1 VKIVERF
8 ERAGSAQVVEDPI
21 PDSGNRVGSGRS
33 GRINDAESTTV
44 TSTLIVQSRPAEME
58 DWEAT
63 DDMEIADCAG
73 SGSGKLQTVTLPV
86 ELQANWLVDC
96 IYEENNGNSASKS
109 GTFQAM
115 GFTGV

>member
-33 GRINDAESTTV
+33 GRINDAESTAV

-73 SGSGKLQTVTLPV
+73 SSSVKLQTVTLPV
-86 ELQANWLVDC
+86 IAFMKK
-96 IYEENNGNSASKS
+96 I
-109 GTFQAM
+109 M
-115 GFTGV
+115 GIAPPSPGHFRRWVSWV